1 MNKIKQYLKQQNIK
15 DYEEKIFKK
24 ILNKEGQTTCGKYV
38 QEDNE
43 EKLIDYLLKQKESKH
58 KERWVITK

>member
-1 MNKIKQYLKQQNIK
+1 MK

-24 ILNKEGQTTCGKYV
+24 ILNKKGQTTCGKYV

-43 EKLIDYLLKQKESKH
+43 AKWLDYLLKQKQSKH
-58 KERWVITK
+58 KQRWVITK